1 MKKVKFL
8 FVLLLSHFCTKAQT
22 FDKVKEFAI
31 KYIAGD
37 TNKTVNFEYDTNFVK
52 SYRDVLN
59 ITFVAINRNLDISVK
74 NSNDVLRSINYS
86 TNNGMSFGFGL
97 DYKWL
102 GIEFSSKFGFLNN
115 KEPKKL
121 NTEKF
126 GLRIGLTGR
135 KLWFN
140 GTLQRYK
147 GLHISNP
154 TIFDANYFT
163 NNYFYPARPDIIS
176 LALFGSLYYSFN
188 NKRYSNLAATFQ
200 LEKQKKSAGTFLTG
214 ISASLNNMK
223 ADKSLIPDDLK
234 PFYKTSILINQ
245 SSTKGVCI
253 NFGYAHNFII
263 KKHFF
268 INLALIPG
276 LGIQSN
282 FSKNELNEES
292 YYKRKLGLM
301 LDSRFSLGY
310 NGDLFYAGILNTSN
324 SFIGNEKS
332 GGFLDFDYSYFRFFV
347 GIRLPVEIRNP
358 ILKEIFK

>member
-1 MKKVKFL
+1 MLILCFQ
-8 FVLLLSHFCTKAQT
+8 SKAQT
-22 FDKVKEFAI
+22 FDKIKELAV

-59 ITFVAINRNLDISVK
+59 ITFVAVNRNLDISVK

-102 GIEFSSKFGFLNN
+102 GVEFSTKFGFLNN

-135 KLWFN
+135 KFWFN
-140 GTLQRYK
+140 GTLQLYK

-163 NNYFYPARPDIIS
+163 NNYFYPARPDISS
-176 LALFGSLYYSFN
+176 LALFASLYYSFN

-214 ISASLNNMK
+214 ISASLNDLK
-223 ADKSLIPDDLK
+223 ADRSLVPENLK
-234 PFYKTSILINQ
+234 AFYPNQILLNE
-245 SSTKGVCI
+245 STTKGVCI

-282 FSKNELNEES
+282 YSKNELKEES
-292 YYKRKLGLM
+292 FYRRKLGVM
-301 LDSRFSLGY
+301 VDSRFSLGY

-324 SFIGNEKS
+324 SFIGNEKR
-332 GGFLDFDYSYFRFFV
+332 GGLLDFDYSYFRFFV
-347 GIRLPVEIRNP
+347 GIRLPVEIKNP
-358 ILKEIFK
+358 TLKKIFK

>member
-1 MKKVKFL
+1 MKNIGIS
-8 FVLLLSHFCTKAQT
+8 FVLLFLNFYLSAQT
-22 FDKVKEFAI
+22 FEKIKEFAI
-31 KYIAGD
+31 KHIAGD
-37 TNKTVNFEYDTNFVK
+37 TNKTYNFEYDTNFVK

-59 ITFVAINRNLDISVK
+59 ITFVGINRNLDISVK

-86 TNNGMSFGFGL
+86 TKNGMSFGFGL

-102 GIEFSSKFGFLNN
+102 GIEFSTKLGFLNN

-126 GLRIGLTGR
+126 GLRVGLTGR
-135 KLWFN
+135 KFWFN

-154 TIFDANYFT
+154 TIFDSNYFT

-214 ISASLNNMK
+214 ISASLNNVS
-223 ADKSLIPDDLK
+223 AEKSLVPDNLK
-234 PFYKTSILINQ
+234 PFYKNQILLNE
-245 SSTKGVCI
+245 SSTKGICL

-276 LGIQSN
+276 FGIQSN
-282 FSKNELNEES
+282 SSKNELNEES
-292 YYKRKLGLM
+292 FYRRKLGLM
-301 LDSRFSLGY
+301 VDARFSIGY

-324 SFIGNEKS
+324 SFIGNEKR
-332 GGFLDFDYSYFRFFV
+332 GGLLDFDYSYYRFFV
-347 GIRLPVEIRNP
+347 GIRLPVEIKNET
-358 ILKEIFK
+358 LKQIFK